1 MMLKCR
7 KCGVK
12 NYLDPYPF
20 WHFKGKTKCAGCDVF
35 YAIETEGGHMVE
47 EPKPVSGKPTD
58 PDLLLPGFAD
68 TPDFKSVTAEGK
80 VRPAPRARA
89 DVYGK
94 PKPITTNVRGRLVS
108 GRPLK
113 PEELIGSRA
122 RFIVEGKEGQ
132 RG

>member
-1 MMLKCR
+1 MLLRCA

-20 WHFKGKTKCAGCDVF
+20 WNFKGKTKCAGCDAF
-35 YAIETEGGHMVE
+35 YAVE
-47 EPKPVSGKPTD
+47 IANGSSLRAPQPVSGTLKD

-68 TPDFKSVTAEGK
+68 TPDNKPVTGDGK
-80 VRPAPRARA
+80 TRPAPRARA

-94 PKPITTNVRGRLVS
+94 PKPIVRNSRGRLVA

-122 RFIVEGKEGQ
+122 RYIVEGKEPK
-132 RG
+132 